1 MCRTAPYWSSRGYQ
15 NIVPE
20 RVITMTRGVI
30 KDINSGRRRAKET
43 RRKKKEKA
51 QSRER
56 QSGEKGWE
64 KKTNRLL
71 YAALRT
77 CPLTALDS
85 LSKDFN
91 RQQTKRTSIHRPML
105 IIRHLCPS
113 LLPFI
118 SSNTLTH
125 THTSTQRLFPSKF
138 NTLIWLRTARLVIDA
153 ARGLI
158 HLEPKTRL

>member
-1 MCRTAPYWSSRGYQ
+1 M
-15 NIVPE
+15 PE

-30 KDINSGRRRAKET
+30 KDINSGRRRVRET
-43 RRKKKEKA
+43 RRGKKKA
-51 QSRER
+51 PSRER

-91 RQQTKRTSIHRPML
+91 SQQTKRTSIHRLML
-105 IIRHLCPS
+105 IIRHPCPS
-113 LLPFI
+113 LPPFI